1 MLVGSAHGR
10 TSALSGL
17 GVVSNLLQSVQRLL
31 LGIMA
36 QLGFRRHRVSRSRQ
50 ESNDDASADQE
61 AQGLNQDN
69 RTSDS
74 VSNQQQPTSQSLR
87 KRTAGP
93 GKVHGIHDSSED
105 KSNEKPDGNSYWNGN
120 STQFDGDE

>member
-1 MLVGSAHGR
+1 
-10 TSALSGL
+10 
-17 GVVSNLLQSVQRLL
+17 
-31 LGIMA
+31 MA
-36 QLGFRRHRVSRSRQ
+36 QLGFRRRRVSRSRQ

-61 AQGLNQDN
+61 AQGLNQDI

-74 VSNQQQPTSQSLR
+74 VSNQQQSTSQSLR

-93 GKVHGIHDSSED
+93 GKVHGIHDSNED
-105 KSNEKPDGNSYWNGN
+105 KSNKEPDGNSYWNGN